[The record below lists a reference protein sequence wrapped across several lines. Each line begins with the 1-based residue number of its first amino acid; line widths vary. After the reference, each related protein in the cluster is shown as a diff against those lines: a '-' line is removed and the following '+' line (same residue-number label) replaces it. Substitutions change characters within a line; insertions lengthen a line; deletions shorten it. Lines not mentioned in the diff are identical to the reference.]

1 MPTQVQNRPTE
12 SPHYDKF
19 DHEARKNLQHK
30 EALRVALGSI
40 LAPPGLSISAS
51 SYSAYPALHLWRQ
64 SDRLF
69 ASHAWA
75 VPAPSTHP
83 VAVRS
88 FGKLNLSYPPH
99 PRNPQLYLF
108 IQQSSHSNSPRETSA
123 SNSPHP
129 SPLPIPPAAT
139 ADSSLP
145 EPEGLSPLP
154 PSAMSVEGAD
164 AVPRVRGVPPPPHVV
179 RPTPMPVQSGRR
191 PTPPS
196 LFAGDGGSVPPSGA
210 ATPRA
215 KFLETLGSK
224 SAWDALIHEVCGT
237 LFKCCI
243 VYTMEFSDES
253 ASESGPLKQQ
263 K

>member
-40 LAPPGLSISAS
+40 LAPKRSPLAQGSRSSSGTAS
-51 SYSAYPALHLWRQ
+51 PAYPFPL
-64 SDRLF
+64 
-69 ASHAWA
+69 
-75 VPAPSTHP
+75 PATPPIPPSTYGGSPIDYLHP
-83 VAVRS
+83 MH
-88 FGKLNLSYPPH
+88 GLYQPH
-99 PRNPQLYLF
+99 PHTPSRLGRS
-108 IQQSSHSNSPRETSA
+108 SSHSNSPRETSA

-224 SAWDALIHEVCGT
+224 SAWDALIHGS
-237 LFKCCI
+237 
-243 VYTMEFSDES
+243 FS
-253 ASESGPLKQQ
+253 
-263 K
+263 

>member
-1 MPTQVQNRPTE
+1 MATLARWQETHGRPGL
-12 SPHYDKF
+12 P
-19 DHEARKNLQHK
+19 LV
-30 EALRVALGSI
+30 LRDCKPS
-40 LAPPGLSISAS
+40 LSISAS
-51 SYSAYPALHLWRQ
+51 SYSSCPALYLWRQ

-69 ASHAWA
+69 ASHARA
-75 VPAPSTHP
+75 IPVPSTHP
-83 VAVRS
+83 VAIRS
-88 FGKLNLSYPPH
+88 FGKLNHSYPLIH
-99 PRNPQLYLF
+99 GNPIHLF

-145 EPEGLSPLP
+145 EPDGLSPLP

-164 AVPRVRGVPPPPHVV
+164 AVPRVRGVPPPSHVV

-191 PTPPS
+191 PAPPGAPP
-196 LFAGDGGSVPPSGA
+196 LPAGDGGNVPPSGA

-224 SAWDALIHEVCGT
+224 SAWDALIHGS
-237 LFKCCI
+237 
-243 VYTMEFSDES
+243 FS
-253 ASESGPLKQQ
+253 
-263 K
+263 